1 MSKTLVFT
9 REICYNTDATHTVS
23 GASYLYAAAFLH
35 VLFVSIIVISRLP
48 LDGVIP
54 AVCVATAAILT
65 EGVFLWLFNASVG
78 NAEKNLNP
86 HRQS

>member
-1 MSKTLVFT
+1 MAARKTLVFT

-54 AVCVATAAILT
+54 AVCVATAAILA
-65 EGVFLWLFNASVG
+65 EGVFYGYSMLLP
-78 NAEKNLNP
+78 EM
-86 HRQS
+86 RQGI